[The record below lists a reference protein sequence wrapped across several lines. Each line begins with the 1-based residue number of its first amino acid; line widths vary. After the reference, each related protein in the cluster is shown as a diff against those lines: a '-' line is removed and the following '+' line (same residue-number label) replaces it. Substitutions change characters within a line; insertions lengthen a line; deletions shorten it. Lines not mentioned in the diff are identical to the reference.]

1 MRLALVS
8 ITPTNFMHVPT
19 AIPIRVVS
27 PKVQDADAH
36 PAESVTESVL
46 TSEVRYKEWRG
57 CHSHSPEREVV
68 RFCMSYE

>member
-57 CHSHSPEREVV
+57 
-68 RFCMSYE
+68 